1 MENTE
6 YQKQK
11 RKKKKGRKYF
21 WLICILLAA
30 FALCFFYQK
39 QRAQE
44 SEVDPNAREAVVLE
58 EGQSWLTLRIE
69 TIIGNEIRAVETRD
83 EIGRS
88 KEAETQDD
96 RGKETEAQAGSQG
109 EVKTYCIPVGTA
121 VVTKLGSVTTFS
133 RLAAGDKICCLM
145 ADSGKEAVILKI
157 WIEE

>member
-88 KEAETQDD
+88 KE
-96 RGKETEAQAGSQG
+96 TEAQAGNQG

>member
-30 FALCFFYQK
+30 FALCFLYQK

-44 SEVDPNAREAVVLE
+44 AEVDPNAREAVVLE

-83 EIGRS
+83 EMGRS
-88 KEAETQDD
+88 KEAE
-96 RGKETEAQAGSQG
+96 AHAGSQ
-109 EVKTYCIPVGTA
+109 EEAKTYRIPVGTA

-145 ADSGKEAVILKI
+145 EDSGKEAVILKI